1 MERQIFL
8 DSLRKSLH
16 GRISEEELAGHIRY
30 YDDYISQ
37 ETARGRSEREV
48 LEELGDPRLLARTIV
63 ETAGGGRPRRAY
75 TVSEDGQEERFGV
88 HIQNLDGWKAK
99 LFTAAVILG
108 ILLILIFVFHLV
120 VALLPF
126 LIVLCIVGWVARK
139 LWR

>member
-8 DSLRKSLH
+8 DSLRKSLY

-30 YDDYISQ
+30 YEDYIARQ
-37 ETARGRSEREV
+37 TAGGRSEREV

-63 ETAGGGRPRRAY
+63 EAAGGGRPRRVY
-75 TVSEDGQEERFGV
+75 TVSEDGQEERSGV

-108 ILLILIFVFHLV
+108 ILLVLIFVFHLV
-120 VALLPF
+120 AALLPF
-126 LIVLCIVGWVARK
+126 LVVLCIVGWLISKIR
-139 LWR
+139 R